1 MSAPVLPVWSV
12 PALRAVVDAADRPCT
27 VSPAMV
33 ALSEAVTEDEGQG
46 VDVVEAR
53 GVCGACPVR
62 VACLALAMAPVTEVV
77 DGVPETVPYAP
88 VGVWG
93 GLTGPERAE
102 LAGYLV
108 ADPNTVPVVPVGAVG
123 PFVGP
128 DWCAVCGLRLSSR
141 HPGHRYCSV
150 QCKQTAR
157 AAARRA
163 ARQGVAA

>member
-33 ALSEAVTEDEGQG
+33 ALFEAVTEDEGQG
-46 VDVVEAR
+46 ADVVEAR